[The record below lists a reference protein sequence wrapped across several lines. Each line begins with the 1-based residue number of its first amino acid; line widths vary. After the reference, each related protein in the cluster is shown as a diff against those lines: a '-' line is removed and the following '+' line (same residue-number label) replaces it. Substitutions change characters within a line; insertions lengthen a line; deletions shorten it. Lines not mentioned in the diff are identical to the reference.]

1 MDAKDAVAE
10 LLKVSEDIRAAVVFE
25 GGGDTLR
32 VLGSSLLDDQA
43 QDLAARGESMLAHA
57 GRLRDSA
64 ELRQLEAVTPEGAV
78 YLVRDG
84 ERAVIAV
91 ASQDA
96 LVGLVQH
103 DLRSLLGGLAKPRR
117 RAKAHAAT

>member
-1 MDAKDAVAE
+1 MDAKDALGE
-10 LLKVSEDIRAAVVFE
+10 LQRVSEDIRAAVVFE
-25 GGGDTLR
+25 RGGDALR
-32 VLGSSLLDDQA
+32 VLGSTVLDDEA
-43 QDLAARGESMLAHA
+43 RELAARGESMLAHA

-64 ELRQLEAVTPEGAV
+64 EVRQLEAVTPEGAV
-78 YLVRDG
+78 FLVGEG

-91 ASQDA
+91 AAPDA

-103 DLRSLLGGLAKPRR
+103 DLRNLLGDLAKPRR

>member
-1 MDAKDAVAE
+1 MDAKDALGE
-10 LLKVSEDIRAAVVFE
+10 LLSVSEDIRAAVVFE
-25 GGGDTLR
+25 SGGDSLR
-32 VLGSSLLDDQA
+32 VLGATLLDDEA
-43 QDLAARGESMLAHA
+43 GELAARGDSMFAHA

-64 ELRQLEAVTPEGAV
+64 VVRQLEAVTPEGAV
-78 YLVRDG
+78 FLVGDG

-91 ASQDA
+91 AAPDA

-103 DLRSLLGGLAKPRR
+103 DLRSLLGNLAKPRR